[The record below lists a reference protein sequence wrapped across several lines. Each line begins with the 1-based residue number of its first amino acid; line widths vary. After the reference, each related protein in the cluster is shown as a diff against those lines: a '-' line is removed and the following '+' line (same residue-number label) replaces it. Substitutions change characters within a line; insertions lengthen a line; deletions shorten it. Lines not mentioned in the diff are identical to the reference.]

1 MAVPRVSPAGPAGP
15 WALRPVRVLDRVHL
29 PLPWHWERLEEEP
42 DFALWGPPPGAGSGG
57 SLRAVWIP
65 GGAAGADA
73 GAHAA
78 AAEALAQAVRG
89 VVGPGAAVER
99 LPDGGA
105 FGVRDP
111 DGGPGRRF
119 WARSLAGGRGG
130 AGILAAA
137 LEGADAAL
145 ADAVG
150 LALRSARG

>member
-1 MAVPRVSPAGPAGP
+1 MAVPPVSGGRR
-15 WALRPVRVLDRVHL
+15 LRAVRLLGRVHL
-29 PLPWHWERLEEEP
+29 PLPWHWEPLEEEP
-42 DFALWGPPPGAGSGG
+42 EFALWGPPPGAGEAG

-65 GGAAGADA
+65 GGAGGADA

-89 VVGPGAAVER
+89 VLGPGAAVER

-105 FGVRDP
+105 FGARDP

-119 WARSLAGGRGG
+119 WARSLAGDRRG

-150 LALRSARG
+150 RALRTARG